1 MNEMRTRER
10 VGVWI
15 ALIAALV
22 MAALVLVSGG
32 CPDAA
37 REVMA
42 APAAQSLAGVVVLE
56 DGTTAYDEDAESDYL
71 VNRYYSEVA
80 LFLYMDVSET
90 TSIVPTVQHSPDGV
104 TWYDGTAFT
113 TVTVDS
119 TGYQMLRT
127 PFYGEYMRVAFDMTG
142 AHEYTPT
149 LKLVPQRACDRVVT
163 EVLDD
168 GGTSYTADH
177 YSDYRVA
184 RTGIVDLFLSVEVNE
199 TTSIVPTVQHSPD
212 GTTWYDG
219 TAFTTVTEDST
230 GYDLVRVPLLG
241 EYVRVEWDGGG
252 TVEYTPTIK
261 AVFHEGCGLSAYEEL
276 RADLFLANDEGG
288 DLLTRTQADARFL
301 NATGDT
307 MTGALNSTVTN
318 AAGGSANP
326 FDWSATAGIMN
337 GSDNLTIW
345 DINLTNANHTG
356 VSNVVTAID
365 IGGITGDADATETA
379 ISVGTGWDQAA
390 TLLGP
395 VTVGADGT
403 GHDVLFYSDTEGDYF
418 QWDQDAEALNIIGTN
433 GQDALVVSD
442 GNANIADALTVGG
455 VATLSGNVDLNG
467 TTLYLGADQGQYIDE
482 LADDVVVWQM
492 GAATG
497 VAQFLTGNV
506 IVGNG
511 SPGVAQD
518 GEDLYVEGALEVDG
532 TLYADGSV
540 DIDGT
545 TTMRSDVTVGAVTD
559 GGNLGAKN
567 EITGLPR
574 VKLVGLAQ
582 GTNPGSETV
591 DCMDATP
598 DGEWT
603 EVDAGTNL
611 VITADTSYYR
621 YDTNS
626 VKLAVSTVAEND
638 GVSVALPAQDS
649 LADLESI
656 GFWIYSDVAIA
667 SGDLDLTVDDSDG
680 TDQVYAIGA
689 VSADV
694 WTWLEVDISGCD
706 ANCDTTDNFIIL
718 FTAQGLAN
726 LGSETPNIY
735 FDELFYWDSADE
747 EALGTAILRDGVLS
761 VIDTEGGATLA
772 EYTDY
777 IVHEESGVDFLVWI
791 TDQSTADL
799 VAMVAY

>member
-307 MTGALNSTVTN
+307 VADLVVTDDATVEGDLIANTATITGAVS
-318 AAGGSANP
+318 AA
-326 FDWSATAGIMN
+326 DLTAT
-337 GSDNLTIW
+337 D
-345 DINLTNANHTG
+345 D
-356 VSNVVTAID
+356 
-365 IGGITGDADATETA
+365 
-379 ISVGTGWDQAA
+379 
-390 TLLGP
+390 
-395 VTVGADGT
+395 
-403 GHDVLFYSDTEGDYF
+403 
-418 QWDQDAEALNIIGTN
+418 
-433 GQDALVVSD
+433 LVVGD
-442 GNANIADALTVGG
+442 DATVGG
-455 VATLSGNVDLNG
+455 DLIANSATVTGTVSAEQLTTTDDLRVEDDALIFGDVDI
-467 TTLYLGADQGQYIDE
+467 A
-482 LADDVVVWQM
+482 
-492 GAATG
+492 
-497 VAQFLTGNV
+497 
-506 IVGNG
+506 
-511 SPGVAQD
+511 
-518 GEDLYVEGALEVDG
+518 GALSSG
-532 TLYADGSV
+532 A
-540 DIDGT
+540 T
-545 TTMRSDVTVGAVTD
+545 TVVGDLTVWPEMA
-559 GGNLGAKN
+559 GGNAGAKN
-567 EITGLPR
+567 ELVGLPR
-574 VKLVGLAQ
+574 IQFIAL
-582 GTNPGSETV
+582 GTGTDGTTETV
-591 DCMDATP
+591 AYIDADPT
-598 DGEWT
+598 GEWA
-603 EVDAGTNL
+603 EIDAGDRIT
-611 VITADTSYYR
+611 VTADTTIYR
-621 YDTNS
+621 HTTNS
-626 VKLAVSTVAEND
+626 LKIEFTTVYTGEGVD
-638 GVSVALPAQDS
+638 GTIVQDDLSGDDS
-649 LADLESI
+649 L
-656 GFWIYSDVAIA
+656 GFWIYATEALAGADFALT
-667 SGDLDLTVDDSDG
+667 LDDTDG
-680 TDQVYAIGA
+680 TDQSYNLPA
-689 VSADV
+689 VSAAV
-694 WTWLEVDISGCD
+694 WTWVELDISGCD
-706 ANCDTTDNFIIL
+706 ANCNTVDGVQVL
-718 FTAQGLAN
+718 ATAQGAGN
-726 LGSETPNIY
+726 LGAVDIYLDGMMKWAVGDEVSLGVDILQDGVLNIITMPTLAASDNEFGVLAENTDFFVAY
-735 FDELFYWDSADE
+735 
-747 EALGTAILRDGVLS
+747 RDGV
-761 VIDTEGGATLA
+761 DG
-772 EYTDY
+772 
-777 IVHEESGVDFLVWI
+777 LVWI
-791 TDQSTADL
+791 TDQSAVQAL
-799 VAMVAY
+799 AFVAY